1 VNVLF
6 DLDGTLTDPRE
17 GIVACIKYA
26 LVALNHPVPPDRTLV
41 RFIGPPLRD
50 AFAELLRTESD
61 SDSVETAVAIYRERY
76 TTVGLFENAVY
87 EDIPRA
93 VALLSERGARLFVAT
108 SKPTVYAERIVEHF
122 EIARYFDRVYG
133 SELDGRL
140 SDKGELIAHAL
151 SASSLSSADTIM
163 VGDRRHDVLGALKN
177 HVLPVGVLWG
187 YGSRQELVTAGAEK
201 LMKEPNELSE
211 LVV

>member
-1 VNVLF
+1 
-6 DLDGTLTDPRE
+6 
-17 GIVACIKYA
+17 
-26 LVALNHPVPPDRTLV
+26 V